1 MLIVSN
7 DIGNTY
13 AGTLNVLPMTRR
25 LKKPELPCHKELNP
39 EAVGDLKQELNASMI
54 LEEQITTISKLQLR
68 NYVGRVA
75 DADLLVAI
83 DQTIRE
89 QLGLSGPDRHDND
102 HHSTKNKECDC
113 NDHK

>member
-1 MLIVSN
+1 
-7 DIGNTY
+7 
-13 AGTLNVLPMTRR
+13 
-25 LKKPELPCHKELNP
+25 
-39 EAVGDLKQELNASMI
+39 MI
-54 LEEQITTISKLQLR
+54 LAEQITTISKLQLR
-68 NYVGRVA
+68 TYVGRVA

-83 DQTIRE
+83 DQTIQE